1 MSITKSNTE
10 IYLNRLLI
18 EQMVRE
24 IVLRGESDNENIVA
38 HIDVIFHPETQF
50 EMEEYSEAILY
61 GKYSVLN

>member
-1 MSITKSNTE
+1 MTKSNTE

-24 IVLRGESDNENIVA
+24 MVLKGESNNENIVA
-38 HIDVIFHPETQF
+38 NVDVIFHPESQF

>member
-1 MSITKSNTE
+1 MTKSNTE

-24 IVLRGESDNENIVA
+24 MVLRGESNNENIVA
-38 HIDVIFHPETQF
+38 NVDAIFHPESQF